1 MRNEAYS
8 KGFHMTTASYPP
20 GPKGKPLFGH
30 LFAFRRDPIG
40 FLMSIARDY
49 GDIVHFRVGPQ
60 NVFLFNH
67 PDYIKDVLVT
77 HSRNFIKSR
86 GLERTKVL
94 LGEGLLTSE
103 GDFHHRQ
110 RRLIQP
116 AFHRQ
121 RIAAYAVIM
130 TDYGARMGERWQ
142 DGATVDI
149 AQEMKRLTLAIAGKT
164 LFNAD
169 VESEA
174 NEIGDALTVA
184 MDEWRTRV
192 LPFSELFD
200 KLPLPGNRRLQR
212 AQNRL
217 DATVYRIINEH
228 RASGV
233 DQGDLLSM
241 LLRAQDEEGDGG
253 QMSDKQLRD
262 EALTILLAGHE
273 TTANALTWVWY
284 LLSEHPDVERMLHAE
299 IDRVLAGSPPTFDNV
314 PCLQY
319 TEMVFAE
326 AMRLYPPAWILGRR
340 AIGDYEVAN
349 YLLPAGSVVFMS
361 PYVMHRDPRY
371 FPDPL
376 TFDPRRWTPE
386 SRASRARFSYF
397 PFGGGPR
404 QCIGEGFAW
413 MEGVL
418 IIATLAQKWRMR
430 LVSGHPVEL
439 QPLVT
444 LRPRYGMR
452 MILERRKSAPEQ
464 IVRAGLKP
472 ASTY

>member
-1 MRNEAYS
+1 MA
-8 KGFHMTTASYPP
+8 TAAYPP
-20 GPKGKPLFGH
+20 GPKGKPFFGH
-30 LFAFRRDPIG
+30 LFVFRRDPIG
-40 FLMSIARDY
+40 FLMGIARDY
-49 GDIVHFRVGPQ
+49 GDIVRFKVGPQ
-60 NVFLFNH
+60 NIFLFNH

-77 HSRNFIKSR
+77 YNRNFIKSR

-103 GDFHHRQ
+103 GDFHRRQ

-121 RIAAYAVIM
+121 RIAAYAVVM
-130 TDYGARMGERWQ
+130 TDYGAQMRERWQ
-142 DGATVDI
+142 DGTTLDI

-174 NEIGDALTVA
+174 NEIGEALTIS

-228 RASGV
+228 RAGGI

-241 LLRAQDEEGDGG
+241 LLHAQDEEGDGG
-253 QMSDKQLRD
+253 RMADKQLRD

-284 LLSEHPDVERMLHAE
+284 LLSENPDVERTLHAE
-299 IDRVLAGSPPTFDNV
+299 IDMVLAGRLPTLNDV
-314 PCLQY
+314 PCLHY

-326 AMRLYPPAWILGRR
+326 ALRLYPPAWILGRR
-340 AIGDYEVAN
+340 AISDYEVAN
-349 YLLPAGSVVFMS
+349 YLLPAGSVIFMS

-376 TFDPRRWTPE
+376 TFDPKRWTPE
-386 SRASRARFSYF
+386 SRALQPRFSYF

-404 QCIGEGFAW
+404 QCIGEAFAW

-418 IIATLAQKWRMR
+418 IIAILAQNWRMR
-430 LVSGHPVEL
+430 LVPGHPVEL
-439 QPLVT
+439 LPLVT
-444 LRPRYGMR
+444 LRPKYGML
-452 MILERRKSAPEQ
+452 MTLERRKPSS
-464 IVRAGLKP
+464 L
-472 ASTY
+472 

>member
-1 MRNEAYS
+1 MRFIQ
-8 KGFHMTTASYPP
+8 KGFHMTTNSYPP
-20 GPKGKPLFGH
+20 GPGGKPLFGH
-30 LFAFRRDPIG
+30 LLAFRRDPIG
-40 FLMSIARDY
+40 FLMSITRDY
-49 GDIVHFRVGPQ
+49 GDIVHFKIGLQ

-67 PDYIKDVLVT
+67 ADYIKDVLVT
-77 HSRNFIKSR
+77 NNRNFIKSR

-121 RIAAYAVIM
+121 RIAAYAVVM
-130 TDYGARMGERWQ
+130 TDYGARIRERWQ

-174 NEIGDALTVA
+174 NEIGEALTIA

-200 KLPLPGNRRLQR
+200 KLPLPGNRRLRR
-212 AQNRL
+212 AQDRL

-228 RASGV
+228 RAGGV

-241 LLRAQDEEGDGG
+241 LLRAQDEEGGGG
-253 QMSDKQLRD
+253 QMTDTQLRD

-284 LLSEHPDVERMLHAE
+284 LLSEHPDVERTLHDE
-299 IDRVLAGSPPTFDNV
+299 IDGVLAGRLPTLNDV

-349 YLLPAGSVVFMS
+349 YLLPAGSVIFMS
-361 PYVMHRDPRY
+361 PYVMHRDQRY
-371 FPDPL
+371 FPDPV
-376 TFDPRRWTPE
+376 TFDPKRWASE
-386 SRASRARFSYF
+386 SRGLQPRFSYF

-404 QCIGEGFAW
+404 QCIGEAFAW

-418 IIATLAQKWRMR
+418 IIATLAQNWRML
-430 LVSGHPVEL
+430 LVPGHPVEL

-444 LRPRYGMR
+444 LRPKYGMR
-452 MILERRKSAPEQ
+452 MTLERRKSVPEP
-464 IVRAGLKP
+464 KC
-472 ASTY
+472 

>member
-1 MRNEAYS
+1 MA
-8 KGFHMTTASYPP
+8 TDSYPP
-20 GPKGKPLFGH
+20 GPRGRPLFGH
-30 LFAFRRDPIG
+30 LFALRRDPIG
-40 FLMSIARDY
+40 FLTNIMRDY
-49 GDIVHFRVGPQ
+49 GDIVHFKVGPQ
-60 NVFLFNH
+60 NIFLFNH

-77 HSRNFIKSR
+77 HNRNFIKSR

-121 RIAAYAVIM
+121 RIAAYAVVM
-130 TDYGARMGERWQ
+130 TDYGARIREGWQ

-174 NEIGDALTVA
+174 NEIGEALTIA

-192 LPFSELFD
+192 LPFSEIFD
-200 KLPLPGNRRLQR
+200 KLPLPGNRRLR
-212 AQNRL
+212 KARDRL

-228 RASGV
+228 RSIGV

-241 LLRAQDEEGDGG
+241 LLHAQDEEGGGG
-253 QMSDKQLRD
+253 QMTDKQLRD

-284 LLSEHPDVERMLHAE
+284 LLSEYPAAERTLHAE
-299 IDRVLAGSPPTFDNV
+299 IDRVLAGRLPTLNDV
-314 PCLQY
+314 SCLQY
-319 TEMVFAE
+319 TEMVFSE

-349 YLLPAGSVVFMS
+349 YILPAGSVIFMS
-361 PYVMHRDPRY
+361 PYVMHRDQRY

-376 TFDPRRWTPE
+376 TFEPKRWAPE
-386 SRASRARFSYF
+386 LRASRPKFSYL
-397 PFGGGPR
+397 PFGGGTR
-404 QCIGEGFAW
+404 QCIGESFAW

-418 IIATLAQKWRMR
+418 LIAALAQNWRMR
-430 LVSGHPVEL
+430 LVPGHPVEL

-444 LRPRYGMR
+444 LRPKYGMR
-452 MILERRKSAPEQ
+452 MRLERRGSVPEP
-464 IVRAGLKP
+464 K
-472 ASTY
+472 Y

>member
-1 MRNEAYS
+1 MA
-8 KGFHMTTASYPP
+8 TTSYPP

-30 LFAFRRDPIG
+30 LFPFRRDPIG
-40 FLMSIARDY
+40 FLMGIARDY
-49 GDIVHFRVGPQ
+49 GDIVHFKVGPQ
-60 NVFLFNH
+60 NAFLLNH

-77 HSRNFIKSR
+77 NSRNFVKSR
-86 GLERTKVL
+86 GLERTKFL

-103 GDFHHRQ
+103 GEFHHRQ

-116 AFHRQ
+116 VFHRQ
-121 RIAAYAVIM
+121 RIAAYAFIM
-130 TDYGARMGERWQ
+130 TDYGVRMRERWQ

-149 AQEMKRLTLAIAGKT
+149 AQEMKRLTLSIAGRT

-174 NEIGDALTVA
+174 NEIGDALTIA

-192 LPFSELFD
+192 LPFFEIFD
-200 KLPLPGNRRLQR
+200 RLPLPSNRRLWKAR
-212 AQNRL
+212 DRL
-217 DATVYRIINEH
+217 DETVYRIINEH
-228 RASGV
+228 RTSSV

-241 LLRAQDEEGDGG
+241 LLRAHDEEGDGNR
-253 QMSDKQLRD
+253 MTDKQLRD
-262 EALTILLAGHE
+262 EVLTILLAGHE

-284 LLSEHPDVERMLHAE
+284 LLSEYPDAESTLHAE
-299 IDRVLAGSPPTFDNV
+299 IDSVLAGRLPTFKDV

-340 AIGDYEVAN
+340 AIVDYKVAN
-349 YLLPAGSVVFMS
+349 YLLPAGSVIFMS

-371 FPDPL
+371 FPNPIK
-376 TFDPRRWTPE
+376 FDPKRWTPE
-386 SRASRARFSYF
+386 LRALRPRFSYF

-404 QCIGEGFAW
+404 QCIGEAFAW

-418 IIATLAQKWRMR
+418 VIATIAQKWRMR
-430 LVSGHPVEL
+430 LAPGHPVEL
-439 QPLVT
+439 QPLIT
-444 LRPRYGMR
+444 LRPKYGMI
-452 MILERRKSAPEQ
+452 MTLDQRKS
-464 IVRAGLKP
+464 VLKC
-472 ASTY
+472 

>member
-1 MRNEAYS
+1 
-8 KGFHMTTASYPP
+8 MTTAVYPP
-20 GPKGKPLFGH
+20 GPKGKPFFGH

-40 FLMSIARDY
+40 FLMRVTRDY
-49 GDIVHFRVGPQ
+49 GDIVHFKVGLQ
-60 NVFLFNH
+60 NIFLFNH

-77 HSRNFIKSR
+77 HNRNFVKSR

-103 GDFHHRQ
+103 GDFHQRQ

-121 RIAAYAVIM
+121 RIAAYAFVM
-130 TDYGARMGERWQ
+130 TDYGARMRERWQ
-142 DGATVDI
+142 DETTLDI

-174 NEIGDALTVA
+174 NEIGEALTIA

-200 KLPLPGNRRLQR
+200 KLPLPGNRRLRR
-212 AQNRL
+212 AQDRL
-217 DATVYRIINEH
+217 DATVYRIISGH
-228 RASGV
+228 RAGGV

-241 LLRAQDEEGDGG
+241 LLHAQDEEGDRG
-253 QMSDKQLRD
+253 QMMDTQLRD

-284 LLSEHPDVERMLHAE
+284 LLSEHQDVERVLHAE
-299 IDRVLAGSPPTFDNV
+299 IDGVLAGRLPRLDDV

-349 YLLPAGSVVFMS
+349 YLLPAGSVIFMS

-376 TFDPRRWTPE
+376 AFDPRRWTPE
-386 SRASRARFSYF
+386 LRAFRPRFSYF

-404 QCIGEGFAW
+404 QCTGEAFAW

-418 IIATLAQKWRMR
+418 LIATLAQNWRMR
-430 LVSGHPVEL
+430 LFPDHPVEL

-452 MILERRKSAPEQ
+452 MTLERRKSAPGQ
-464 IVRAGLKP
+464 
-472 ASTY
+472 

>member
-1 MRNEAYS
+1 MA
-8 KGFHMTTASYPP
+8 KVAYPP
-20 GPKGKPLFGH
+20 GPKGKPFFGH
-30 LFAFRRDPIG
+30 LFVFRRDPIG
-40 FLMSIARDY
+40 FLMDIARDY
-49 GDIVHFRVGPQ
+49 GDIVRFKVGPQ
-60 NVFLFNH
+60 NIFLFNH

-77 HSRNFIKSR
+77 YNRNFIKSR

-121 RIAAYAVIM
+121 RIAAYAVVM
-130 TDYGARMGERWQ
+130 TDYGARMRERWQ
-142 DGATVDI
+142 DGTTLDI

-174 NEIGDALTVA
+174 NEIGEALTIS

-228 RASGV
+228 RAGGV

-241 LLRAQDEEGDGG
+241 LLHAQDEEGDGG
-253 QMSDKQLRD
+253 RMADKQLRD

-284 LLSEHPDVERMLHAE
+284 LLSENPDVEGTLHAE
-299 IDRVLAGSPPTFDNV
+299 IDMVLAGRLPTLNDV
-314 PCLQY
+314 SCLHY

-340 AIGDYEVAN
+340 AISDYEVAN
-349 YLLPAGSVVFMS
+349 YLLPAGSVIFMS

-376 TFDPRRWTPE
+376 RFDPKRWTPE
-386 SRASRARFSYF
+386 SRALQPRFSYF

-404 QCIGEGFAW
+404 QCIGEAFAW

-418 IIATLAQKWRMR
+418 IIAILAQNWRMR
-430 LVSGHPVEL
+430 LVPGHPVEL
-439 QPLVT
+439 LPLVT
-444 LRPRYGMR
+444 LRPKYGMR
-452 MILERRKSAPEQ
+452 MTLERRK
-464 IVRAGLKP
+464 I
-472 ASTY
+472 

>member
-1 MRNEAYS
+1 MA
-8 KGFHMTTASYPP
+8 KVAYPP
-20 GPKGKPLFGH
+20 GPKGKPFFGH
-30 LFAFRRDPIG
+30 LFVFRRDPIG
-40 FLMSIARDY
+40 FLMDIARDY
-49 GDIVHFRVGPQ
+49 GDIVRFKVGPQ
-60 NVFLFNH
+60 NIFLFNH

-77 HSRNFIKSR
+77 YNRNFIKSR

-121 RIAAYAVIM
+121 RIAAYAVVM
-130 TDYGARMGERWQ
+130 TDYGARMRERWQ
-142 DGATVDI
+142 DGTTLDI

-174 NEIGDALTVA
+174 NEIGEALTIS

-228 RASGV
+228 RAGGV

-241 LLRAQDEEGDGG
+241 LLHAQDEEGDGG
-253 QMSDKQLRD
+253 RMADKQLRD

-284 LLSEHPDVERMLHAE
+284 LLSENPDVEGTLHAE
-299 IDRVLAGSPPTFDNV
+299 IDMVLAGRLPTLNDV
-314 PCLQY
+314 SCLHY

-340 AIGDYEVAN
+340 AISDYEVAN
-349 YLLPAGSVVFMS
+349 YLLPAGSVIFMS

-376 TFDPRRWTPE
+376 RFDPKRWTPE
-386 SRASRARFSYF
+386 SRALQPRFSYF

-404 QCIGEGFAW
+404 QCIGEAFAW

-418 IIATLAQKWRMR
+418 IIAILAQNWRMR
-430 LVSGHPVEL
+430 LVPGHPVEL
-439 QPLVT
+439 LPLVT
-444 LRPRYGMR
+444 LRPKYGMR
-452 MILERRKSAPEQ
+452 MTLERRE
-464 IVRAGLKP
+464 I
-472 ASTY
+472 

>member
-1 MRNEAYS
+1 
-8 KGFHMTTASYPP
+8 MTIALYPP

-30 LFAFRRDPIG
+30 LFTFRSDPIG
-40 FLMSIARDY
+40 FLMSVTRDY
-49 GDIVHFRVGPQ
+49 GDIVHFKVGPQ
-60 NVFLFNH
+60 NIFLLNH

-77 HSRNFIKSR
+77 HNRNFVKSR
-86 GLERTKVL
+86 GIERMKGL

-110 RRLIQP
+110 RRLVQP

-121 RIAAYAVIM
+121 RIVEYAVVM
-130 TDYGARMGERWQ
+130 TDYGAVMQGRWQ

-174 NEIGDALTVA
+174 NEIGEALTIA

-192 LPFSELFD
+192 LPFSELLD
-200 KLPLPGNRRLQR
+200 NLPLPGNRRFRR
-212 AQNRL
+212 AQDRL

-228 RASGV
+228 RSIGL

-241 LLRAQDEEGDGG
+241 LLRVQDEEGDGG
-253 QMSDKQLRD
+253 QMTDKQLRD

-284 LLSEHPDVERMLHAE
+284 LLSEYPDAERTLHAE
-299 IDRVLAGSPPTFDNV
+299 IDTVLAGRLPTFDDV

-340 AIGDYEVAN
+340 AIGNYEVAN
-349 YLLPAGSVVFMS
+349 YLLPAGSVIFIS
-361 PYVMHRDPRY
+361 PYIVHRDPRY

-376 TFDPRRWTPE
+376 IFDPKRWTPE
-386 SRASRARFSYF
+386 SRASRPRFSYF

-418 IIATLAQKWRMR
+418 LIAALAQNWRMR
-430 LVSGHPVEL
+430 VVPGHSVEL

-444 LRPRYGMR
+444 LRPKYGMR
-452 MILERRKSAPEQ
+452 VSLERRKSAPGKRQ
-464 IVRAGLKP
+464 K
-472 ASTY
+472 Y

>member
-1 MRNEAYS
+1 MP
-8 KGFHMTTASYPP
+8 TDSYPP
-20 GPKGKPLFGH
+20 GPRGKPLFGH

-40 FLMSIARDY
+40 FLTNIMRDY
-49 GDIVHFRVGPQ
+49 GDIVHFKVGLQ
-60 NVFLFNH
+60 NIFLFNH

-77 HSRNFIKSR
+77 HNLNFIKSR
-86 GLERTKVL
+86 GLKRTKVL

-121 RIAAYAVIM
+121 RIAAYAVVM
-130 TDYGARMGERWQ
+130 TDYGARIMEGWQ

-149 AQEMKRLTLAIAGKT
+149 AQEMKRLTLAIAGKA

-174 NEIGDALTVA
+174 NEIGEALTIA
-184 MDEWRTRV
+184 IDEWRTRV

-200 KLPLPGNRRLQR
+200 KLPLPGNRRLQKAR
-212 AQNRL
+212 DRL
-217 DATVYRIINEH
+217 NATVYRIINEH
-228 RASGV
+228 RSIGV

-241 LLRAQDEEGDGG
+241 LLHAQDEEGGGG
-253 QMSDKQLRD
+253 QMTDKQLRD

-284 LLSEHPDVERMLHAE
+284 LLSEYPAAERTLHAE
-299 IDRVLAGSPPTFDNV
+299 IDRVLAGRLPTLNDV

-319 TEMVFAE
+319 TEMVFTE

-349 YLLPAGSVVFMS
+349 YILPAGSVIFMS
-361 PYVMHRDPRY
+361 PYVMHRDQRY

-376 TFDPRRWTPE
+376 TFEPKRWAPE
-386 SRASRARFSYF
+386 LRVSRPRFSYF

-404 QCIGEGFAW
+404 QCIGESFAW

-418 IIATLAQKWRMR
+418 LIAALAQNWRMR
-430 LVSGHPVEL
+430 LVPGHPVEL

-452 MILERRKSAPEQ
+452 MRLERRRSVPEP
-464 IVRAGLKP
+464 K
-472 ASTY
+472 Y

>member
-8 KGFHMTTASYPP
+8 KGFHMTTSGYPP
-20 GPKGKPLFGH
+20 GPRGKPLFGH

-40 FLMSIARDY
+40 FLMSITRDY
-49 GDIVHFRVGPQ
+49 GDIVHFRVGPR

-77 HSRNFIKSR
+77 HNRNFIKSR
-86 GLERTKVL
+86 GLERTKFL

-121 RIAAYAVIM
+121 RIAAYASVM
-130 TDYGARMGERWQ
+130 TDYGGRMGERWQ

-174 NEIGDALTVA
+174 NESGDALTIA

-217 DATVYRIINEH
+217 DETVYRIINEH

-233 DQGDLLSM
+233 DQGDLLSI
-241 LLRAQDEEGDGG
+241 LLRAQDEEGDGC
-253 QMSDKQLRD
+253 QMTDRQLRD

-284 LLSEHPDVERMLHAE
+284 LLSEHPDVERTLHAE
-299 IDRVLAGSPPTFDNV
+299 IDRVLGGSPPTFNNV

-326 AMRLYPPAWILGRR
+326 AMRLYPPAWIIGRR
-340 AIGDYEVAN
+340 AIDDYEVAN
-349 YLLPAGSVVFMS
+349 YLLPAGSVIFMS

-371 FPDPL
+371 FPSPL
-376 TFDPRRWTPE
+376 TFDPSRWTPE
-386 SRASRARFSYF
+386 SRASRPKFSYF

-413 MEGVL
+413 VEGVI

-430 LVSGHPVEL
+430 LVSDHPVEL

-452 MILERRKSAPEQ
+452 MTLERRRFA
-464 IVRAGLKP
+464 
-472 ASTY
+472 

>member
-8 KGFHMTTASYPP
+8 KGFHMTTSGYPP
-20 GPKGKPLFGH
+20 GPRGKPLFGH

-40 FLMSIARDY
+40 FLMSITRDY
-49 GDIVHFRVGPQ
+49 GDIVHFRVGPR

-77 HSRNFIKSR
+77 HNRNFIKSR
-86 GLERTKVL
+86 GLERTKFL

-121 RIAAYAVIM
+121 RIAAYASVM
-130 TDYGARMGERWQ
+130 TDYGGRMGERWQ

-174 NEIGDALTVA
+174 NEIGDALTIA

-217 DATVYRIINEH
+217 DETVYRIINEH

-233 DQGDLLSM
+233 DQGDLLSI
-241 LLRAQDEEGDGG
+241 LLRAQDEEGDGC
-253 QMSDKQLRD
+253 QMTDRQLRD

-284 LLSEHPDVERMLHAE
+284 LLSEHPDVERTLHAE
-299 IDRVLAGSPPTFDNV
+299 IDRVLGGSPPTFNNV

-326 AMRLYPPAWILGRR
+326 AMRLYPPAWIIGRR
-340 AIGDYEVAN
+340 AIDDYEVAN
-349 YLLPAGSVVFMS
+349 YLLPAGSVIFMS

-371 FPDPL
+371 FPSPL
-376 TFDPRRWTPE
+376 TFDPSRWTPE
-386 SRASRARFSYF
+386 SRASRPKFSYF

-413 MEGVL
+413 VEGVI

-430 LVSGHPVEL
+430 LVSDHPVEL

-452 MILERRKSAPEQ
+452 MTLERRRFA
-464 IVRAGLKP
+464 
-472 ASTY
+472 